1 MSDNERRI
9 ERYRRLIEIAR
20 DLASTL
26 DLDVLLNRIV
36 RAAADITGAEAASIL
51 LYDDAARQLNFLVT
65 TNLDLQTMRG
75 LVVPLEGSIAGW
87 IVTNREPVRITN
99 AHEDLRFYIK
109 IEEATRFLTS
119 QFSEYQSSP
128 RKK

>member
-36 RAAADITGAEAASIL
+36 RAAADITEAEAASIL
-51 LYDDAARQLNFLVT
+51 
-65 TNLDLQTMRG
+65 
-75 LVVPLEGSIAGW
+75 
-87 IVTNREPVRITN
+87 
-99 AHEDLRFYIK
+99 
-109 IEEATRFLTS
+109 
-119 QFSEYQSSP
+119 
-128 RKK
+128 